1 VRLLSFGLLALLLE
15 LGWLALWP
23 LSAALSHS
31 AEFTSEVLATYTPAA
46 RVLHLSLRATRLILP
61 EASDTPIR
69 EPLGSAAYI
78 APATALA
85 VVMLFLAAVYVLSL
99 CVLERGL
106 GARRGA
112 LWLVLAG
119 ALMFQTTLVFLP
131 GLFSQDVFSYI
142 AYGRLAAI
150 YDLNP
155 YVWPPSAIPRDP
167 VMPWVAEVWRTY
179 AAPYG
184 PVWLDVQGLMAR
196 VFGSTSIVDQAMTYR
211 LLANALLLAN
221 LGLAWIAL
229 GRLTHLDRA
238 QRTTAL
244 AMLAWNPLVLFEVG
258 ANAHND
264 VLMVTFSLQALI
276 VFARSSNGVLSGAGF
291 TLGALVKYL
300 SGVGLVWVAVASA
313 ARAVSLKE
321 QLLRLAVV
329 GLFSTA
335 LGVAVVWPWLE
346 LPDSLEPILAE
357 TVGVGFVNA
366 LPDGLALAVADQV
379 LGPAGVPSA
388 QAHELTRSAERL
400 LVLAIFGVYL
410 IWEARRVWSD
420 ANVAAVVRASARS
433 CLIYVLVV
441 STSMQ
446 PWYFCLPVA
455 LTVLMGWRSGLSWAI
470 VGYSVLAAPAL
481 YLSYYLRDA
490 TPFGVTLVY
499 GLAPLAPVLAAW
511 FVRRART
518 RPHEPAAAGVGHHGA
533 PAMASGGE
541 N

>member
-1 VRLLSFGLLALLLE
+1 MGLGTCRQSRLNNVIMRRSPRLRRKACYRSADVRLLSLGLLALLLE

-46 RVLHLSLRATRLILP
+46 RVLHLSVRATRLILP
-61 EASDTPIR
+61 EASDTPIG

-131 GLFSQDVFSYI
+131 GFFSQDVFSYI

-167 VMPWVAEVWRTY
+167 VMPWVAEVWRSY

-264 VLMVTFSLQALI
+264 VLMVTFSLLALI

-313 ARAVSLKE
+313 ARAVSGKE

-335 LGVAVVWPWLE
+335 LQK
-346 LPDSLEPILAE
+346 LPLASKSLRGCHSMIRSAARLKVSRSSAGRSLEF
-357 TVGVGFVNA
+357 GFVGH
-366 LPDGLALAVADQV
+366 LDT
-379 LGPAGVPSA
+379 GPAS
-388 QAHELTRSAERL
+388 LRL
-400 LVLAIFGVYL
+400 I
-410 IWEARRVWSD
+410 
-420 ANVAAVVRASARS
+420 
-433 CLIYVLVV
+433 
-441 STSMQ
+441 
-446 PWYFCLPVA
+446 
-455 LTVLMGWRSGLSWAI
+455 
-470 VGYSVLAAPAL
+470 
-481 YLSYYLRDA
+481 
-490 TPFGVTLVY
+490 
-499 GLAPLAPVLAAW
+499 
-511 FVRRART
+511 
-518 RPHEPAAAGVGHHGA
+518 HGFL
-533 PAMASGGE
+533 
-541 N
+541 